1 MKCDPFDP
9 FTRADENRKESEE
22 DGDEAE

>member
-9 FTRADENRKESEE
+9 FTRADENRKEAEE